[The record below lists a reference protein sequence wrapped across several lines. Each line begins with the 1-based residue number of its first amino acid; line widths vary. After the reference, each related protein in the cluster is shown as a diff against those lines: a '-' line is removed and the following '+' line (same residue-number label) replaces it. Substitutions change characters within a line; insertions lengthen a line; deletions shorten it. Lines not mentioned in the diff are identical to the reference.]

1 VIEHVV
7 KQGECVASIAA
18 DYGAPAKKV
27 WNAPENDDLR
37 EKRTSPNVLLPGDRV
52 FIDDRDRKQEA
63 CATERHHR
71 FRKLGEPVYLRLQF
85 LDMGEAR
92 GGEKYTLKIAG
103 RVIEGT
109 TAGDG
114 KIEVVI
120 PAGAEE
126 AVLRLG
132 EKARGEDYLLKLG
145 ELDPVT
151 EPSGVQAR
159 LSHLGYRCG
168 VSGTMDGL
176 TQRAIREFQFDRVL
190 KMGEIS
196 DETREELVK
205 AHGS

>member
-1 VIEHVV
+1 MIEHVV
-7 KQGECVASIAA
+7 RQGECVASIAA

-27 WNAPENDDLR
+27 WNAPENDELR
-37 EKRTSPNVLLPGDRV
+37 EKRDSPNVLLPGDRV
-52 FIDDRDRKQEA
+52 FINDQDRKDEA
-63 CATERHHR
+63 CATEQRHR
-71 FRKLGEPVYLRLQF
+71 FRKHGQPVYLRLQF

-92 GGEKYTLKIAG
+92 AGEKYTLKIDG
-103 RVIEGT
+103 RLIEGT
-109 TAGDG
+109 TDGEG

-120 PAGAEE
+120 PARAEE

-132 EKARGEDYLLKLG
+132 EKARGEDYVLRLG

-168 VSGTMDGL
+168 EPGKMDEL
-176 TQRAIREFQFDRVL
+176 TRRAVREFQYDRVL
-190 KMGEIS
+190 KMGEVN